1 MTDRIDSSLNGY
13 MRDLVLDTD
22 DVDEFLDELV
32 SFSVQAFSD
41 GPEILCG
48 ITLLRRSRAG
58 TVASSSPDA
67 KKADEIQYRLGD
79 GPCLRAAQEQ
89 EPVYVSDMRT
99 EHRWPPFT
107 AQMVQEGILSSH
119 AIPFALEGETRAVM
133 NLYSQEPNRFHGPLQ
148 GMVQA
153 HVGQTSKAFRLAVLV
168 AERTQRA
175 NDLSH
180 ALKSRTTIDLAV
192 GMLMGQNRC
201 TQAEAFEI
209 LKSASSTRNIKLRDL
224 ALQLVSSSG
233 GGGARTHFETS

>member
-1 MTDRIDSSLNGY
+1 
-13 MRDLVLDTD
+13 
-22 DVDEFLDELV
+22 
-32 SFSVQAFSD
+32 
-41 GPEILCG
+41 
-48 ITLLRRSRAG
+48 
-58 TVASSSPDA
+58 
-67 KKADEIQYRLGD
+67 
-79 GPCLRAAQEQ
+79 
-89 EPVYVSDMRT
+89 
-99 EHRWPPFT
+99 
-107 AQMVQEGILSSH
+107 
-119 AIPFALEGETRAVM
+119 
-133 NLYSQEPNRFHGPLQ
+133 
-148 GMVQA
+148 MVQA

-224 ALQLVSSSG
+224 AVQLVSSSG